1 MLVVNIH
8 ENHIGWWEHRAGLP
22 CTWPIYVLS
31 EAPWTWLNAKI
42 PTLFDQEKSHGMRLS
57 FFQYSE
63 EHTKTFFPAPSYW
76 GWNLRLFIPLLW
88 NSYVHYC
95 SGDPGTSLSV
105 PRLHSPPCHKMPCV
119 QALLPP
125 LCWDGAVHLSQSYSG
140 SLTPPAF
147 CKISMSLIWYYHIL
161 PSTVPSTVYF
171 MKVFPKVWINAE
183 HWANEQLMA
192 HKLHES
198 SLILRWDLRS

>member
-1 MLVVNIH
+1 MCLVRPLELGWMPRSQLYLIRKRAMVWDYPFFNTVKNILKH
-8 ENHIGWWEHRAGLP
+8 FSQHR
-22 CTWPIYVLS
+22 PI
-31 EAPWTWLNAKI
+31 EAETSDCLY
-42 PTLFDQEKSHGMRLS
+42 HC
-57 FFQYSE
+57 
-63 EHTKTFFPAPSYW
+63 
-76 GWNLRLFIPLLW
+76 LLW

-95 SGDPGTSLSV
+95 SGDPGASLSV

-119 QALLPP
+119 QALPPP
-125 LCWDGAVHLSQSYSG
+125 LCWDGAAHLSQSYSG

-198 SLILRWDLRS
+198 SLILSWDLRS

>member
-63 EHTKTFFPAPSYW
+63 EHTKTFFPALSYW

-88 NSYVHYC
+88 NSYVHYSVGIQVPLCLCLGFTPLPATKCLVSRPC
-95 SGDPGTSLSV
+95 SLLCVGTVLSTY
-105 PRLHSPPCHKMPCV
+105 LNLT
-119 QALLPP
+119 QALWHHLLSARF
-125 LCWDGAVHLSQSYSG
+125 LCLSSGITISYLALYLALFISWKCFQKCG
-140 SLTPPAF
+140 LMLNIGQMNNSWPINYMSPA
-147 CKISMSLIWYYHIL
+147 
-161 PSTVPSTVYF
+161 
-171 MKVFPKVWINAE
+171 
-183 HWANEQLMA
+183 
-192 HKLHES
+192 
-198 SLILRWDLRS
+198 